1 MKFCIT
7 SLLTCLLAV
16 CIAGGEAETQL
27 RLRSPAALSENLRMG
42 VPCVPDVV
50 IDRGGFAVGY
60 SNRHRQALWVC
71 YHLTAEQL
79 KGRQVKRSGKFRAD
93 PLVKFR
99 PVHPREYDRTGFD
112 RGHLAPAADM
122 SYSQQT
128 MEHSFFMSNIS
139 PQLPGCNRGIW
150 KRLETLVRYWAKRE
164 QRLYVI
170 TGPVL
175 VGAVRTMG
183 DTEITVPDAFY
194 KVLLDMTPPFKM
206 IGFLVPNRASRRP
219 VRAFAVTVDEVEAT
233 TGMDFFNNLEE
244 SLEAMLERQAE
255 INDWGAPPQPVKT
268 RKNRPPLRHAGSSPA
283 AR

>member
-1 MKFCIT
+1 MRICI
-7 SLLTCLLAV
+7 TCLLAF
-16 CIAGGEAETQL
+16 CIAVCVGGGEKGSPL
-27 RLRSPAALSENLRMG
+27 PLKSPAALSENLRLG

-71 YHLTAEQL
+71 YYLTAEQL
-79 KGRQVKRSGKFRAD
+79 SRKQVKRSGRFRAD

-99 PVHPREYDRTGFD
+99 PVRPQEYDRTGFD

-122 SYSQQT
+122 SHSQQT

-164 QRLYVI
+164 QRLCVI

-175 VGAVRTMG
+175 VGELRTMG

-233 TGMDFFNNLEE
+233 TGMDFFNNLEA
-244 SLEAMLERQAE
+244 SLEAILERQAE
-255 INDWGAPPQPVKT
+255 INDWGVPPQPE
-268 RKNRPPLRHAGSSPA
+268 RKNRRRDPLRRAVPSPA

>member
-1 MKFCIT
+1 MPCI
-7 SLLTCLLAV
+7 
-16 CIAGGEAETQL
+16 
-27 RLRSPAALSENLRMG
+27 
-42 VPCVPDVV
+42 PDVI

-71 YHLTAEQL
+71 YYLTAEQL
-79 KGRQVKRSGKFRAD
+79 SQKQIKRAGKFRAD

-122 SYSQQT
+122 AYSRQT

-150 KRLETLVRYWAKRE
+150 KRLETQVREWARRE
-164 QRLYVI
+164 RRLCIV

-175 VGAVRTMG
+175 GDGDLTMG
-183 DTEITVPDAFY
+183 DTDITVPGAFY
-194 KVLLDMTPPFKM
+194 KVLLDMTPPLKM
-206 IGFLVPNRASRRP
+206 IGFLVPNRASCRP

-255 INDWGAPPQPVKT
+255 INDWGVPPQPVRT
-268 RKNRPPLRHAGSSPA
+268 HQNRPPLRRRTALILAISS
-283 AR
+283 RTENGLDR